1 MLSMAY
7 NNYRGRTGGRL
18 MFYLYSMDRNADY
31 WAGIGETEIEDCE
44 SEDEAMNIVLHN
56 DILGCGI
63 LEFEIEEI
71 DEISGLY
78 EQREVMT

>member
-1 MLSMAY
+1 MSKT
-7 NNYRGRTGGRL
+7 YRVTV
-18 MFYLYSMDRNADY
+18 SADAHEY
-31 WAGIGETEIEDCE
+31 PFKFTTIYETEIEDCE